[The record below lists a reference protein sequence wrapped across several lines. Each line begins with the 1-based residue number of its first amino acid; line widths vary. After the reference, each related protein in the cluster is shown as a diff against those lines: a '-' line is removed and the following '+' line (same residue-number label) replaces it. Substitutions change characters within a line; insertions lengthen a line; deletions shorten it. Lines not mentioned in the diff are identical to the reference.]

1 MSCSTSI
8 GDASLSE
15 LVLRIADQA
24 SDRMSAEAAFV
35 EIVRRYGGY
44 FFTICDNL
52 LSGRAALAT
61 GLSVEDLR
69 NILLSKLW
77 QHADKF
83 DEPGGLSVKEQEKCF
98 LGWCGKI
105 ANNVAMDE
113 KMKQDCSLLADD
125 FAIKRALADIPEIS
139 SIHRNGSVAALW
151 FENHQMGS
159 CTDIEII
166 EEAIRLGP
174 FGALSVLRP
183 STQAALTQ
191 LRGLAQKHIDGDF

>member
-1 MSCSTSI
+1 VGAWLTNFSP
-8 GDASLSE
+8 
-15 LVLRIADQA
+15 
-24 SDRMSAEAAFV
+24 
-35 EIVRRYGGY
+35 
-44 FFTICDNL
+44 
-52 LSGRAALAT
+52 GRALCAAIRAT
-61 GLSVEDLR
+61 SLQTEPVVLSYWTDQGLSWKWISR
-69 NILLSKLW
+69 TW
-77 QHADKF
+77 FTAGF
-83 DEPGGLSVKEQEKCF
+83 R
-98 LGWCGKI
+98 
-105 ANNVAMDE
+105 